1 MNSSGLMARARR
13 ITALPPVEYDKPYE
27 GRLVVTR
34 SESQDGVRE
43 RSPKSSPLLPSTG
56 IRFSVFS
63 KTRIRLGRERSWY
76 PSRNQTKTL
85 PIDAMTGAQFGIRID
100 DTPRTYRDRKD
111 FAMEAARLIKN
122 REPVGYTAVYPEPAA
137 SNLQRRWNG
146 SL

>member
-1 MNSSGLMARARR
+1 LCKIAAANSQASHCIEAKELNSSGLMTRARR

-63 KTRIRLGRERSWY
+63 KTRIRLGRQRSWY

-85 PIDAMTGAQFGIRID
+85 PIDAMKMLSSKF
-100 DTPRTYRDRKD
+100 
-111 FAMEAARLIKN
+111 E
-122 REPVGYTAVYPEPAA
+122 
-137 SNLQRRWNG
+137 
-146 SL
+146 